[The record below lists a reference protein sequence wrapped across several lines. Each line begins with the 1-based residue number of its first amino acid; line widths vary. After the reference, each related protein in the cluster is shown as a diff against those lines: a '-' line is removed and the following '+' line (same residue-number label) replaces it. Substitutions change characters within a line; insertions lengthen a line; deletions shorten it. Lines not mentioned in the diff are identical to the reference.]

1 MRKDKEIGTLE
12 EGKLADLVIVDGN
25 PLEDILVLADAANVK
40 LVMIGGKIL
49 KKIS

>member
-1 MRKDKEIGTLE
+1 M
-12 EGKLADLVIVDGN
+12 IVDGN

-49 KKIS
+49 KKIGGKILKKIS